1 MISKVKSISLIGL
14 DGKIIE
20 IQTDISN
27 GIPEFEIVGLPDTSV
42 RESKKRIVS
51 AIRNSKME
59 FPSKKILINLA
70 PANIRKEGS
79 CFDLSIAIGIL
90 IANGKIPKVN
100 ISILTR
106 TVFIGELSLDGN
118 LNRTRGVLAMCIE
131 AQKMGIKRI
140 ILPKANSAEI
150 SILKDIEIILID
162 NLEQVIRYLNG
173 EVNTAKVNYEELK
186 FNDVYDVDFSEIK
199 GQENVKRAMEVSA
212 AGNHNC
218 LMIGSPGAGKT
229 MIAKRLI
236 TILPELTLKE
246 KIEISK
252 IYSIS
257 GETRENE
264 NIFNRPFRRP
274 HHTATIKTIIGG
286 GRIPLPRRNNLSS

>member
-20 IQTDISN
+20 IQTDINN
-27 GIPEFEIVGLPDTSV
+27 GIPDFEIVGLPDTSV
-42 RESKKRIVS
+42 RESKKRIIS

-100 ISILTR
+100 ISILTS

-131 AQKMGIKRI
+131 AKKMGIKRI
-140 ILPKANSAEI
+140 ILPKANSNEI
-150 SILKDIEIILID
+150 SILNDIEIIPIE
-162 NLEQVIRYLNG
+162 NLEHAIRYLNG
-173 EVNTAKVNYEELK
+173 EANIAKVNYEEFK
-186 FNDVYDVDFSEIK
+186 CNDVYDVDFSEIK

-218 LMIGSPGAGKT
+218 LMVGSPGAGKT

-246 KIEISK
+246 KIEILK
-252 IYSIS
+252 ICSIS
-257 GETRENE
+257 GEVQENE
-264 NIFNRPFRRP
+264 NILNRPFRRP

-286 GRIPLPRRNNLSS
+286 GRIPLPR

>member
-20 IQTDISN
+20 IQTDINN
-27 GIPEFEIVGLPDTSV
+27 GIPDFEIVGLPDTSV
-42 RESKKRIVS
+42 RESKKRIIS

-100 ISILTR
+100 ISILTS

-118 LNRTRGVLAMCIE
+118 LNRTRWVLAMCIE
-131 AQKMGIKRI
+131 AKKMGIKRI
-140 ILPKANSAEI
+140 ILPKANSNEI
-150 SILKDIEIILID
+150 SILNDIEIIPIE
-162 NLEQVIRYLNG
+162 NLEHAIRYLNG
-173 EVNTAKVNYEELK
+173 EANIAKVNYEEFK
-186 FNDVYDVDFSEIK
+186 CNDVYDVDFSEIK

-218 LMIGSPGAGKT
+218 LMVGSPGAGKT

-246 KIEISK
+246 KIEILK
-252 IYSIS
+252 ICSIS
-257 GETRENE
+257 GEVQENE
-264 NIFNRPFRRP
+264 NILNRPFRRP

-286 GRIPLPRRNNLSS
+286 GRIPLPR